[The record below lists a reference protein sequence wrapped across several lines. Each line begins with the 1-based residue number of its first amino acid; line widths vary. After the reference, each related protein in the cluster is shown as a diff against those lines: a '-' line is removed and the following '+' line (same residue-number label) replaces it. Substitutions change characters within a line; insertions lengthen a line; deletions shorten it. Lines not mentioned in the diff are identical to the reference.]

1 MKGNEYGISYHR
13 LTGPNV
19 VKDDTPNGGGS
30 TTPRFIVMHYTA
42 GDDAE
47 DAIQTFKT
55 PSAKVSAHLV
65 IGRDGTVTNMKA
77 FNVKTWHAGPSK
89 YAGYSGLN
97 GFSIGIEIV
106 NLGFLRKAGPGK
118 YETWAGTVV
127 SLADSEVMLCRYPK
141 AGSGDLYWQ
150 KYTDAQ
156 LKALDQIVPLLVS
169 KYPIQDIVG
178 HEDIDT
184 RGWKV
189 DPGPAFPMMRYKQF
203 LDDRSA
209 DVQDQS
215 ETRGEVTARSLNV
228 RTGPSIHSAVAGSR
242 RSGDKVTIVSQ
253 NREWYEIILSKDA
266 TGWVHSDFVRKL

>member
-1 MKGNEYGISYHR
+1 
-13 LTGPNV
+13 
-19 VKDDTPNGGGS
+19 
-30 TTPRFIVMHYTA
+30 MHYTA
-42 GDDAE
+42 GHSDE
-47 DAIQTFKT
+47 DAVRTFKT

-65 IGRDGTVTNMKA
+65 IGRDGKVTNMKA

-106 NLGFLRKAGPGK
+106 NLGFLRKVRSGK

-127 SLADSEVMLCRYPK
+127 SLDDDEVMLCRYPK

-156 LKALDQIVPLLVS
+156 LEALDQIVPLLVE
-169 KYPIQDIVG
+169 KYPIQDIVS
-178 HEDIDT
+178 HEEIDT

-189 DPGPAFPMMRYKQF
+189 DPGPAFPMMRYKRF

-209 DVQDQS
+209 DEDARG
-215 ETRGEVTARSLNV
+215 ETRGEVTASSLNV
-228 RTGPSIHSAVAGSR
+228 RTGPSIHSEIAGSR
-242 RSGDKVTIVSQ
+242 RRGDKVTILSQ
-253 NREWYEIILSKDA
+253 NRDWYEITLSQGV